1 MPNGVKD
8 IIVRRDNDISLD
20 PVLGRNVAIIGYGN
34 QGRAQAL
41 NLKDSGLDVA
51 IGLRQTSRTRADA
64 ERDGF
69 PVFDVGEATAAAD
82 IVALLLPDEAIPT
95 VFVEEVGPA
104 LKQGSRLLFAHGA
117 AVQFGGLALEERYD
131 VILVAPMGPGR
142 LLRELYL
149 DGSGLNAKAAVYQ
162 DVTGEAWDV
171 AFAYAKAL
179 GCGRLGV
186 IKTTFEA
193 ETVMDLFSEQAVLCG
208 GIPALAEA
216 AFDTLVKAGYPPALA
231 YVECVREIK
240 YIADLLFQY
249 GLSGMR
255 ERVSYTAL
263 YGGAT
268 RGSGLIDDRIKNRL
282 AELLEEIRGGEFY
295 GEFVG
300 SEKTRAELLE
310 DLENERIE
318 KARVEYESMCSAR
331 KS

>member
-1 MPNGVKD
+1 MPNSAKD
-8 IIVRRDNDISLD
+8 IVVRRDSDIDLE
-20 PVLGRNVAIIGYGN
+20 PVLGCKIAIIGYGN

-41 NLKDSGLDVA
+41 NLKDSGLDAV
-51 IGLRQTSRTRADA
+51 IGLRQKSPTRADA
-64 ERDGF
+64 ESDGF
-69 PVFDVGEATAAAD
+69 PVYGISEAAAD
-82 IVALLLPDEAIPT
+82 ADIVVLLLPDEAIPA
-95 VFVEEVGPA
+95 VFSEEVGPA

-149 DGSGLNAKAAVYQ
+149 NGSGLNAKAAVHQ
-162 DVTGEAWDV
+162 DVTGAAWGV

-193 ETVMDLFSEQAVLCG
+193 EAVMDLFSEQAVLCG
-208 GIPALAEA
+208 GMPALAEA
-216 AFDTLVKAGYPPALA
+216 AFDTLVEAGYPPALA

-240 YIADLLFQY
+240 YIADLLFEY

-255 ERVSYTAL
+255 ERISYTAL

-268 RGSGLIDDRIKNRL
+268 RGSRLIDDRIKNRL
-282 AELLEEIRGGEFY
+282 AGLLEEIRGGEFY
-295 GEFVG
+295 AGFIG
-300 SEKTRAELLE
+300 SEKTRAELLGELE
-310 DLENERIE
+310 DERIE
-318 KARVEYESMCSAR
+318 KARVEYESIRSAR
-331 KS
+331 E

>member
-1 MPNGVKD
+1 MPNDVKN
-8 IIVRRDNDISLD
+8 IIVRRDSDISLG
-20 PVLGRNVAIIGYGN
+20 PVLGRKVAIIGYGN

-41 NLKDSGLDVA
+41 NLKDGGLDVI
-51 IGLRQTSRTRADA
+51 IGLRQRSRTRADA
-64 ERDGF
+64 ERDAF
-69 PVFDVGEATAAAD
+69 QVCDVKEAVIAAD
-82 IVALLLPDEAIPT
+82 IVALLVPDEAIPA
-95 VFVEEVGPA
+95 VFEEEVGPA

-149 DGSGLNAKAAVYQ
+149 NGSGLNAKAAVYQ
-162 DVTGEAWDV
+162 DVTGGAWDV

-193 ETVMDLFSEQAVLCG
+193 EAVMDLFSEQAVLCG

-216 AFDTLVKAGYPPALA
+216 AFDTLVEAGYPPALA

-240 YIADLLFQY
+240 YIADLLFEY

-255 ERVSYTAL
+255 ERISFTAL

-268 RGSGLIDDRIKNRL
+268 RGNRLIDDRFKNRL

-295 GEFVG
+295 GEFIG
-300 SEKTRAELLE
+300 SGKTRAELLE

-318 KARVEYESMCSAR
+318 KARAEYESICSAR
-331 KS
+331 KL

>member
-1 MPNGVKD
+1 MPNSTKD
-8 IIVRRDNDISLD
+8 IIVRRDGDIDLD
-20 PVLGRNVAIIGYGN
+20 PVLGRKIAVIGYGN

-41 NLKDSGLDVA
+41 NLKDSGLDVI

-64 ERDGF
+64 ESDGF
-69 PVFDVGEATAAAD
+69 QVYGVGEAAATAD
-82 IVALLLPDEAIPT
+82 IVPLLVPDEAIPA
-95 VFVEEVGPA
+95 VFGEEVGPA
-104 LKQGSRLLFAHGA
+104 LEPDSQLLFAHGA

-131 VILVAPMGPGR
+131 VMLVAPMGPGR
-142 LLRELYL
+142 LLRELYIN
-149 DGSGLNAKAAVYQ
+149 GSGLNAKAAVHQ
-162 DVTGEAWDV
+162 DVTGGAWDI

-193 ETVMDLFSEQAVLCG
+193 ESVMDLFGEQAVLCG

-216 AFDTLVKAGYPPALA
+216 AFDTLVDAGYPPALA

-240 YIADLLFQY
+240 YIADLLFEY

-255 ERVSYTAL
+255 ERISYTAL

-268 RGSGLIDDRIKNRL
+268 RGSRLIDDRIKNRL
-282 AELLEEIRGGEFY
+282 AELLDEIRRGEFY
-295 GEFVG
+295 AELIG
-300 SEKTRAELLE
+300 SGKTRAELLG
-310 DLENERIE
+310 DLEDERIE
-318 KARVEYESMCSAR
+318 TARADYESICSAG

>member
-1 MPNGVKD
+1 MPNGTKD
-8 IIVRRDNDISLD
+8 IIVRRDGDIDSD
-20 PVLGRNVAIIGYGN
+20 PVLGRKIAVIGYGN

-41 NLKDSGLDVA
+41 NLKDSGLDVI

-64 ERDGF
+64 ESDGF
-69 PVFDVGEATAAAD
+69 RVYGVGEAAAAD
-82 IVALLLPDEAIPT
+82 LVVLLVPDEAIPV
-95 VFVEEVGPA
+95 VFEEEVGPA
-104 LKQGSRLLFAHGA
+104 LKRGSRLLFAHGA

-149 DGSGLNAKAAVYQ
+149 NGSGLNAKAAVHQ
-162 DVTGEAWDV
+162 DVTGGAWDV

-193 ETVMDLFSEQAVLCG
+193 ESVMDLFGEQAVLCG

-216 AFDTLVKAGYPPALA
+216 AFDTLVEAGYPPALA

-240 YIADLLFQY
+240 YIADLLFEY

-255 ERVSYTAL
+255 ERISYTAL

-268 RGSGLIDDRIKNRL
+268 RGSRLIDDRVKKRL

-295 GEFVG
+295 AELVG
-300 SEKTRAELLE
+300 SGKTRAELLG
-310 DLENERIE
+310 DLEDERIE
-318 KARVEYESMCSAR
+318 KARVEYESICSAR